1 MEFKEII
8 NAIRQYPWQVTVA
21 VISLIPLYIIDLK
34 FLAKRKVG
42 LSRKIEIAKER
53 GHVTKGMIIKKD
65 AKRITV
71 NRSNSDHNYWAAR
84 YTYTV
89 AGKEYCRKFS
99 CSPLSSTRSHL
110 RTIIN
115 VYWIDDPARPFW
127 DYSEDPLGDLYNILP
142 HCSHGSSLF
151 SLFSSCLVVLMRSD
165 SIKYQLFPDS
175 IHKFSGLCGQSPDF
189 AEISGFYKI
198 PFHHPAS
205 TAAEDLVTGKILR

>member
-1 MEFKEII
+1 MKQKSGEFTEII
-8 NAIRQYPWQVTVA
+8 RNTLDAIRQYPWQVTVA

-89 AGKEYCRKFS
+89 AGKEYCRK
-99 CSPLSSTRSHL
+99 SPVL
-110 RTIIN
+110 R
-115 VYWIDDPARPFW
+115 
-127 DYSEDPLGDLYNILP
+127 
-142 HCSHGSSLF
+142 
-151 SLFSSCLVVLMRSD
+151 
-165 SIKYQLFPDS
+165 
-175 IHKFSGLCGQSPDF
+175 
-189 AEISGFYKI
+189 
-198 PFHHPAS
+198 
-205 TAAEDLVTGKILR
+205 

>member
-71 NRSNSDHNYWAAR
+71 NRSNSDYNYWAAR

-115 VYWIDDPARPFW
+115 VYWIHDPARPFW
-127 DYSEDPLGDLYNILP
+127 DYSEDP
-142 HCSHGSSLF
+142 LF

-175 IHKFSGLCGQSPDF
+175 IYEFSGLCGQFPDF

>member
-1 MEFKEII
+1 MQRPYSFPWSDRIRDGSTGKVFKTTSLCEAKKGEIMEFKEII

-115 VYWIDDPARPFW
+115 VYWINDPARPFW
-127 DYSEDPLGDLYNILP
+127 DYSEDPLGDLYNI
-142 HCSHGSSLF
+142 F
-151 SLFSSCLVVLMRSD
+151 TT
-165 SIKYQLFPDS
+165 LFPWIVAILLILFLPGGADAVRQYQ
-175 IHKFSGLCGQSPDF
+175 IPT
-189 AEISGFYKI
+189 ISG
-198 PFHHPAS
+198 
-205 TAAEDLVTGKILR
+205 

>member
-1 MEFKEII
+1 MAGNCSRYIRAAQLLNEFEIGQ
-8 NAIRQYPWQVTVA
+8 ARHE
-21 VISLIPLYIIDLK
+21 IDEL
-34 FLAKRKVG
+34 FW
-42 LSRKIEIAKER
+42 SDFCDFYIEIAKER

-127 DYSEDPLGDLYNILP
+127 DYSEDPLGDLYNI
-142 HCSHGSSLF
+142 F
-151 SLFSSCLVVLMRSD
+151 TT
-165 SIKYQLFPDS
+165 LFPWIVAILLILFLPGGADAVRQYQ
-175 IHKFSGLCGQSPDF
+175 IPT
-189 AEISGFYKI
+189 ISG
-198 PFHHPAS
+198 
-205 TAAEDLVTGKILR
+205 

>member
-71 NRSNSDHNYWAAR
+71 NRSNSDYNYWAAR

-89 AGKEYCRKFS
+89 GVLQK
-99 CSPLSSTRSHL
+99 
-110 RTIIN
+110 
-115 VYWIDDPARPFW
+115 
-127 DYSEDPLGDLYNILP
+127 IL
-142 HCSHGSSLF
+142 LF
-151 SLFSSCLVVLMRSD
+151 SAKQHQIPSADNHKCLLDR
-165 SIKYQLFPDS
+165 
-175 IHKFSGLCGQSPDF
+175 
-189 AEISGFYKI
+189 
-198 PFHHPAS
+198 
-205 TAAEDLVTGKILR
+205 

>member
-115 VYWIDDPARPFW
+115 VYWINDPARPFW
-127 DYSEDPLGDLYNILP
+127 DYSEDPLGDLYNI
-142 HCSHGSSLF
+142 F
-151 SLFSSCLVVLMRSD
+151 TT
-165 SIKYQLFPDS
+165 LFPWIVAILLILFLPGCS
-175 IHKFSGLCGQSPDF
+175 CAKFLSQLLIIFDTNFRKIFSEFNTRNGGIF
-189 AEISGFYKI
+189 A
-198 PFHHPAS
+198 
-205 TAAEDLVTGKILR
+205 LRFFDI